1 MVMAMKNPLNK
12 RFGRELKSDAFRFIA
27 IFLFLVLFIG
37 MISGFLVADNSVSAA
52 YHEGFEKYN
61 IEDGHISFA
70 AAAPEELLAQIEQAG
85 ALTFYD
91 LPYKNEA
98 LVDFDADTVK
108 TVRIYAPR
116 ETVNTVCLMKGNL
129 PSSADE
135 IAVDR
140 MFAEN
145 NGIQPGD
152 TLRFAKGAYRVSGF
166 VALPD
171 YSCLYENNNDMM
183 FSAVNFGVA
192 ITTREG
198 FEKLGDA
205 HLCCNYAWK
214 YNTPC
219 QSETEQNDRSEKL
232 IESLEDILKKY
243 DEQLIQAQVDAV
255 WHDAAALS
263 DELEH
268 QFERAAK
275 AIETKITQA
284 GEKAVRGAVSSF
296 SQKEAFEVLLRKA
309 NMTQE
314 QVYTRL
320 IEKANLTAEQ
330 KLRLAI
336 AAKTKSEEETMK
348 LALEMTGYTQDDLS
362 AMLMQV
368 TGITQEAAAK
378 ALLDRYCEKNRTTV
392 EALTAKQ
399 LGTTEKALKEM
410 QSAFENAEGMMGELD
425 MDKKEAPKI
434 DFDKLEK
441 DSDIESGLDVSFDE
455 VYAILDKVDVTGV
468 YDTASIRQSVGRLEK
483 LLDVKIDESDLVEI
497 KDYIPQYLNMAIT
510 FTGDDMSSDKAS
522 VILMLYIMLV
532 ILAFVFAIT
541 MSNTISKEAGAIG
554 TLRAS
559 GYSRGELVRHYLVLP
574 VVVTAL
580 GAGVGNLLGYTVFE
594 DLFVN
599 VYYTSY
605 SLVTYHTLMNGEAFL
620 LTTVSSV
627 VLMLIINVLMLVK
640 KMRIRPLDFLRG
652 ESTGRARKRAVRL
665 SPKLPFLLR
674 FGLRVF
680 FQNLGSCF
688 VLFVGILF
696 GGTLAVFGMMF
707 GPMFE
712 DYSVLAKETMVADYQ
727 YIVKSD
733 SVATADRQAE
743 KFCLTSLD
751 TDVKGYV
758 KDGVSVYGIQPGSSY
773 IKAGIPAGEV
783 LVSESMMKKFGFAP
797 GDEVTLKEPYS
808 TKTYTFKIAGDYPYL
823 ASLAIYM
830 PRADYLDLFE
840 KSEDYFT
847 GYFSNRELSDI
858 DEEDIAATVRLQD
871 ATKIV
876 DQLSSLIDFMDLF
889 LYFSVIMFL
898 LLMFLLTKQ
907 VIEKNAKSIAMTKI
921 LGLRNGEIAGLYLL
935 APSVAVV
942 ISLLLSVPIIRA
954 LLELAF
960 RYYLYTKMSGYIP
973 YMISDLCFVKMVVM
987 GLASYLIVAAV
998 MLRKTKRIPMG
1009 EALKTQNL

>member
-1 MVMAMKNPLNK
+1 MKNPLNK

-37 MISGFLVADNSVSAA
+37 VISGFLVADNSVSAA

-61 IEDGHISFA
+61 IEDGHITFA
-70 AAAPEELLAQIEQAG
+70 SAPPKEILSQIEQAG
-85 ALTFYD
+85 ALTLYD
-91 LPYKNEA
+91 LCYKNETLA
-98 LVDFDADTVK
+98 DFDADAVK
-108 TVRIYAPR
+108 TVRIYAER
-116 ETVNTVCLMKGNL
+116 ETVNTVCLMEGNM
-129 PSSADE
+129 PVSADE

-145 NGIQPGD
+145 NEIKIGD
-152 TLRFAKGAYRVSGF
+152 ALRFAKGAYRVSGY

-192 ITTREG
+192 VTTRAG

-205 HLCCNYAWK
+205 HLFRNYAWK
-214 YNTPC
+214 YDTPC
-219 QSETEQNDRSEKL
+219 QNETEQNDRSEKL

-243 DEQLIQAQVDAV
+243 DEQLIQAQVDAI
-255 WHDAAALS
+255 WQDAAALS
-263 DELEH
+263 GELEK

-296 SQKEAFEVLLRKA
+296 SQDEIFDVMLQKSG
-309 NMTQE
+309 MTQE
-314 QVYTRL
+314 QVYTKL
-320 IEKANLTAEQ
+320 IERANLSAEQ
-330 KLRLAI
+330 KLRLAV
-336 AAKTKSEEETMK
+336 ASKTKSEEEVMK
-348 LALEMTGYTQDDLS
+348 LALDMTGYTQDDL
-362 AMLMQV
+362 ADLVMKI
-368 TGITQEAAAK
+368 TGVTQEAAAK
-378 ALLDRYCEKNRTTV
+378 ELLDRYCEQHHTTV

-399 LGTTEKALKEM
+399 LGTTEQALKEM
-410 QSAFENAEGMMGELD
+410 QSAFENAESMMGDLD
-425 MDKKEAPKI
+425 VDRKEAPRI
-434 DFDKLEK
+434 DFDELEK
-441 DSDIESGLDVSFDE
+441 DSDIEAGLDVSFDE
-455 VYAILDKVDVTGV
+455 VYAILDKVDATRL
-468 YDTASIRQSVGRLEK
+468 YDTASLRQTVGRLEK
-483 LLDVKIDESDLVEI
+483 LLDVKIDESELVEI

-510 FTGDDMSSDKAS
+510 FTGDDMSSDKAT

-574 VVVTAL
+574 VAVTAL
-580 GAGVGNLLGYTVFE
+580 GAVTGNLLGYTVFE

-599 VYYTSY
+599 VYYTTY
-605 SLVTYHTLMNGEAFL
+605 SLVTYQTLMNGEAFL

-627 VLMLIINVLMLVK
+627 VLMLVINVFMLIR

-665 SPKLPFLLR
+665 SPKLPFLSR

-680 FQNLGSCF
+680 FQNLGSYA

-712 DYSVLAKETMVADYQ
+712 DYSVLAKETMVSDYQ

-733 SVATADRQAE
+733 RVVTADPQAE

-758 KDGVSVYGIQPGSSY
+758 KDGVSVYGIQEGSGY
-773 IKAGIPAGEV
+773 IKADIPAGEV

-808 TKTYTFKIAGDYPYL
+808 TKTYTFRIAGAYPYL
-823 ASLAIYM
+823 ASLAVYM
-830 PRADYLDLFE
+830 PRADYLELFD

-847 GYFSNRELSDI
+847 GYFSNRALDDI
-858 DEEDIAATVRLQD
+858 DEEDIAATIMLQD

-876 DQLSSLIDFMDLF
+876 DQLSSLIGFMDLF
-889 LYFSVIMFL
+889 MYFSVIMFL

-907 VIEKNAKSIAMTKI
+907 VIEKNSKSIAMTKI
-921 LGLRNGEIAGLYLL
+921 LGFRSGEIARLYLL
-935 APSVAVV
+935 ATSVAVL
-942 ISLLLSVPIIRA
+942 ISLLLSVPLIRA
-954 LLELAF
+954 LLEFAF

-987 GLASYLIVAAV
+987 GLVSYIVVAAV
-998 MLRKTKRIPMG
+998 MLFKIKRIPMG
-1009 EALKTQNL
+1009 EALKTQNM